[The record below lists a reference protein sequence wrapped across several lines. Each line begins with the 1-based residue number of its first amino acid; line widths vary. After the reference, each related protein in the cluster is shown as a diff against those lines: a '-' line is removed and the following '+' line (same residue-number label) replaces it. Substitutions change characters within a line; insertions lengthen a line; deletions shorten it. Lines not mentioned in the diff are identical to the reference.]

1 MNRGARI
8 GAFCAVALR
17 RKDILQALGP
27 DEINTQLGV
36 AAAHRSPLHFA
47 IAAGNVVA
55 VEELVRLGASL
66 DQRTADGLS
75 ALALAVLEGRTEIAA
90 RLRAAKCPAP
100 CRCGILCEVP

>member
-1 MNRGARI
+1 LDRGARI
-8 GAFCAVALR
+8 DAFCAVALG

-47 IAAGNVVA
+47 MAAGNVVA

-66 DQRTADGLS
+66 QQHTADGLS
-75 ALALAVLEGRTEIAA
+75 ALGLAVLDGRTEIAV
-90 RLRAAKCPAP
+90 RLRAAGAGEDPSV
-100 CRCGILCEVP
+100 RICG